1 MEYVTDLADPLVDIR
16 DVVDSFRS
24 SHLTLP
30 DWDQTL
36 RRVVTAL
43 SQLPPQAQVDVV
55 LPSLVPNLRLLLTA
69 GLDNVPQVVDV
80 VAAQVA
86 AALEQTRVP
95 GITVALFR
103 SVTARQLS
111 VSRGSGTVV
120 TCCHLLPAVAGQ
132 VARMAR
138 RAA

>member
-1 MEYVTDLADPLVDIR
+1 GDACRLSYQICLARRIGVQVVEMEHAADLADPLVDVR
-16 DVVDSFRS
+16 DVVESFRS

-43 SQLPPQAQVDVV
+43 SQLPPQAQVDVL
-55 LPSLVPNLRLLLTA
+55 LPGLVSNLRLLLTA
-69 GLDNVPQVVDV
+69 GLENVPQVVDI

-95 GITVALFR
+95 GI
-103 SVTARQLS
+103 
-111 VSRGSGTVV
+111 
-120 TCCHLLPAVAGQ
+120 PAPEDDDWSFGEAN
-132 VARMAR
+132 AS
-138 RAA
+138 

>member
-1 MEYVTDLADPLVDIR
+1 VVEMEYVADLADPLVDIR
-16 DVVDSFRS
+16 DVVESFRS

-55 LPSLVPNLRLLLTA
+55 LPGLVPNLRLLLTA
-69 GLDNVPQVVDV
+69 GLDSVPQVVDM

-86 AALEQTRVP
+86 VALEQTRVP
-95 GITVALFR
+95 GI
-103 SVTARQLS
+103 
-111 VSRGSGTVV
+111 
-120 TCCHLLPAVAGQ
+120 PAPEDDDWSFAETN
-132 VARMAR
+132 AS
-138 RAA
+138 

>member
-1 MEYVTDLADPLVDIR
+1 MEYVADLADPLVDIR
-16 DVVDSFRS
+16 DVVESFRS

-30 DWDQTL
+30 DWDQIL

-69 GLDNVPQVVDV
+69 GLDNVPQVVDM

-95 GITVALFR
+95 GI
-103 SVTARQLS
+103 
-111 VSRGSGTVV
+111 
-120 TCCHLLPAVAGQ
+120 PAPEDDDWSFAETN
-132 VARMAR
+132 AS
-138 RAA
+138 